1 MIDFDYKIYNMSD
14 LLTNEEFNEV
24 NDLLNDF
31 NIDLTK
37 IDSPLGFLQWSQ
49 RIQDTMKTK
58 YPNDYERMSSQNSF
72 GYEDFKK
79 LSILND
85 ELGVSEDD
93 YFNFLLT
100 FRDDKIIQTRLVK
113 LYEKAYKSILKD
125 IFKKEVR
132 EDLLT
137 LFGHFNVYPKDSFI
151 KKHSDLPFGGGRYF
165 TTLFF
170 VNKNRKY
177 EDGSL
182 LKIYTENEVVDIVPD
197 YNTIILL
204 DHMNYNYIHE
214 VTKNLVDD
222 VRYSLYTPFNFED
235 YDKFLI

>member
-85 ELGVSEDD
+85 ELGISEDD

-100 FRDDKIIQTRLVK
+100 FRDDVIIQTRLVK

-151 KKHSDLPFGGGRYF
+151 KKHSDLPFGSGRYF

-204 DHMNYNYIHE
+204 DHMNYNYVHE

-222 VRYSLYTPFNFED
+222 VSYGLYTPFNFED
-235 YDKFLI
+235 YD